1 MIARRELSL
10 DEAKHQTRRAAR
22 EASPWIVR
30 LGRFGYAAK
39 GAVYVIVGALAT
51 QAARG
56 AGGATTDPRGALDW
70 IIEAPFGRFLLGAVA
85 IGLVGYTL
93 WCLVQG
99 ILDTE
104 SKGTDATGIL
114 TRGAFVFT
122 GVVAAGLALSA
133 VRLVRGTPAGGG
145 NATQDWTA
153 WLLSQPFG
161 QGLVG
166 IVGAIVIGSGLYHLY
181 KAYSA
186 NFREDLKL
194 REMTRP
200 EAMWTTRIGRLGF
213 AANGIAVGIIGGFL
227 LVAALQAQPERAR
240 GLGGALETLA
250 RQPYGPW
257 LLGAVAVGLIAYGL
271 FMLVEARYRRMVIR

>member
-1 MIARRELSL
+1 M
-10 DEAKHQTRRAAR
+10 
-22 EASPWIVR
+22 R

-39 GAVYVIVGALAT
+39 GAVYAIVGVLAA
-51 QAARG
+51 QAAGG
-56 AGGATTDPRGALDW
+56 AGGATTDPRGALGW
-70 IIEAPFGRFLLGAVA
+70 IIQAPFGRLLLGAVA
-85 IGLVGYTL
+85 VGLVGYAV
-93 WCLVQG
+93 WSFVQG

-104 SKGTDATGIL
+104 GKGTDAKGIVA
-114 TRGAFVFT
+114 RGAFVVT
-122 GVVAAGLALSA
+122 GLVAAGLALAA
-133 VRLVRGTPAGGG
+133 VRLVRGSGGAGSGDS
-145 NATQDWTA
+145 AAQDWTA
-153 WLLSQPFG
+153 WLLAQPFG
-161 QGLVG
+161 QWLVG
-166 IVGAIVIGSGLYHLY
+166 IVGAIVVGAGLHHLY

-186 NFREDLKL
+186 DFRKEL
-194 REMTRP
+194 RLGQMSRTE
-200 EAMWTTRIGRLGF
+200 ELWTIRTGRLGF

>member
-1 MIARRELSL
+1 MNARRELSL

-39 GAVYVIVGALAT
+39 GTVYVIVGALAA

-56 AGGATTDPRGALDW
+56 VGGATTDPRGALGW
-70 IIEAPFGRFLLGAVA
+70 IIQAPYGRFLLVAVA
-85 IGLVGYTL
+85 IGLVGYAF
-93 WCLVQG
+93 WCVVQG
-99 ILDTE
+99 ILDAE
-104 SKGTDATGIL
+104 GKGTDAKGIL

-133 VRLVRGTPAGGG
+133 VRLVRGAPGGG
-145 NATQDWTA
+145 DATQDWTA

-161 QGLVG
+161 QWLVG
-166 IVGAIVIGSGLYHLY
+166 IVGVMVIGSGLYHLY
-181 KAYSA
+181 KAYSG

-194 REMTRP
+194 GEMTRA
-200 EAMWTTRIGRLGF
+200 EATWTMRIGRLGF

-227 LVAALQAQPERAR
+227 VFAAVQAQSQQAR
-240 GLGGALETLA
+240 GLGGALEALA
-250 RQPYGPW
+250 RQPFGPW
-257 LLGAVAVGLIAYGL
+257 LLGLVAVGLIAYGV
-271 FMLVEARYRRMVIR
+271 FMLIEARYRRMVIR

>member
-1 MIARRELSL
+1 MTARRELSL

-39 GAVYVIVGALAT
+39 GAVYVIVGALAA

-56 AGGATTDPRGALDW
+56 VGGATTDPRGALGW
-70 IIEAPFGRFLLGAVA
+70 IIQAPYGRFLLVAVA
-85 IGLVGYTL
+85 IGLVGYAF
-93 WCLVQG
+93 WCVVQG
-99 ILDTE
+99 ILDAE
-104 SKGTDATGIL
+104 GKGTDAKGIL

-133 VRLVRGTPAGGG
+133 VRLVRGAPGGG
-145 NATQDWTA
+145 DATQDWTA

-161 QGLVG
+161 QWLVG
-166 IVGAIVIGSGLYHLY
+166 IAGVMVIGSGLYHLY

-194 REMTRP
+194 GEMTRA
-200 EAMWTTRIGRLGF
+200 EATWTTRIGRLGF

-227 LVAALQAQPERAR
+227 VFAAVQAQSQQAR
-240 GLGGALETLA
+240 GLGGALEALA
-250 RQPYGPW
+250 RQPFGPW
-257 LLGAVAVGLIAYGL
+257 LLGLVAVGLIAYGV
-271 FMLVEARYRRMVIR
+271 FMLIEARYRRMVIR

>member
-1 MIARRELSL
+1 MIARRASSL

-39 GAVYVIVGALAT
+39 GAVYVIVGVLAV

-56 AGGATTDPRGALDW
+56 TGGATTDPRGALGW
-70 IIEAPFGRFLLGAVA
+70 IIQAPFGRFLLGAVA
-85 IGLVGYTL
+85 IGLVGYAL
-93 WCLVQG
+93 WCVVQG

-104 SKGTDATGIL
+104 GKGTDAKGIL

-122 GVVAAGLALSA
+122 GVVATGLALSA
-133 VRLVRGTPAGGG
+133 VRLVRGSPGGG

-161 QGLVG
+161 QWLVG
-166 IVGAIVIGSGLYHLY
+166 IAGAIVIGAGLYHLY

-194 REMTRP
+194 SQMTRT
-200 EAMWTTRIGRLGF
+200 EELWTTRVGRLGF

-227 LVAALQAQPERAR
+227 MFAAVQAESQQAR
-240 GLGGALETLA
+240 GLGGALEALDQ
-250 RQPYGPW
+250 QPFGPW
-257 LLGAVAVGLIAYGL
+257 LLGVVAVGLIAYGI
-271 FMLVEARYRRMVIR
+271 FMLIEARYRRMVLR